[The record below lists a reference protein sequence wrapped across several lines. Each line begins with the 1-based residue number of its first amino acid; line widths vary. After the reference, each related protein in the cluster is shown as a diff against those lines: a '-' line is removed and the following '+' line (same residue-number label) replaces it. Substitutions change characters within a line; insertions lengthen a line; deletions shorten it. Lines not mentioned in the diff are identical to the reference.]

1 MFTDLIVKLILLI
14 LIFINVIQ
22 GLLCLCKNKP
32 DKKQT
37 CSVNIDK
44 IEQNIQPEKRTASIE
59 KESEKQQ
66 NLVLKIKKSPNKDKD
81 ESKSQQEKV
90 TQNQKNKKEKNT
102 YVPQEQ
108 VHSMLS
114 VVAKKQK
121 PKGLLD
127 PFPPSSD
134 YYIAN
139 SKFYTKDFDID
150 ELIRT
155 FQLSHKD
162 VSESD
167 DD

>member
-1 MFTDLIVKLILLI
+1 M
-14 LIFINVIQ
+14 
-22 GLLCLCKNKP
+22 CLCKNKP
-32 DKKQT
+32 VKKQN

-44 IEQNIQPEKRTASIE
+44 IEQTIEPEKRTASIE

-66 NLVLKIKKSPNKDKD
+66 NLVIKVKKSPNKGKD
-81 ESKSQQEKV
+81 DSKKQQEKV

-102 YVPQEQ
+102 YAPQEQ

-134 YYIAN
+134 YLSN